1 MEDVRELGA
10 ASKNL
15 SAYRE
20 RYGNKDNGVNW
31 GHPPLHKEACKEDTY
46 KPERW
51 SGQSFTL
58 HTGFLTAC
66 FGYKNKLISQ

>member
-20 RYGNKDNGVNW
+20 RYGSKDNGVNW
-31 GHPPLHKEACKEDTY
+31 GDPPLHKEACKEDTY
-46 KPERW
+46 KPER
-51 SGQSFTL
+51 
-58 HTGFLTAC
+58 
-66 FGYKNKLISQ
+66 